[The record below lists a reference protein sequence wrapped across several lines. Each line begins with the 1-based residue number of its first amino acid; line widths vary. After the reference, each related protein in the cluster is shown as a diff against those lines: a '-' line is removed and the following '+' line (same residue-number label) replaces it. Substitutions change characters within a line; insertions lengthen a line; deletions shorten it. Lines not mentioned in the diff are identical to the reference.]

1 MGWAGSWTRALPWDD
16 KKYRDKQL
24 VDDYKISSSERGFP
38 CRATGSKQIKIW
50 LRESARICD
59 NLREFARCENLRES
73 ARMVFAVVSS
83 TINVF
88 FTWLRESARTFFRAC
103 HQKCGW
109 ARICEN
115 CENIYLF
122 MTLSSTIHVLNIR
135 ARICENVGESARICE
150 NCFIGPGPWGPCS
163 GPWKP
168 PGPLSRTLESSSDLL
183 MRLLHLDPFHV
194 CSHMFCNSPHAPSAT
209 LLIFF
214 SE

>member
-1 MGWAGSWTRALPWDD
+1 
-16 KKYRDKQL
+16 
-24 VDDYKISSSERGFP
+24 
-38 CRATGSKQIKIW
+38 
-50 LRESARICD
+50 
-59 NLREFARCENLRES
+59 
-73 ARMVFAVVSS
+73 MVFAVVSS

-168 PGPLSRTLESSSDLL
+168 PGPLSRTLESSIDLL
-183 MRLLHLDPFHV
+183 MHHMTPSIMHTAIFRFQKRLNSLHRGSRCHKVGVFTALLSEPFYYCSFSWDPFGHY
-194 CSHMFCNSPHAPSAT
+194 SSPPS
-209 LLIFF
+209 
-214 SE
+214 